1 MHAHKPVVACLLVW
15 LGSLTMDGVS
25 LPAIPSEQ
33 IRKRTMEKVRAAY
46 KLFVSDRGNDTMRKA
61 RLEVFTM
68 YDPNW

>member
-1 MHAHKPVVACLLVW
+1 
-15 LGSLTMDGVS
+15 MDRVS
-25 LPAIPSEQ
+25 LPASEQ

>member
-1 MHAHKPVVACLLVW
+1 MVACLLVW
-15 LGSLTMDGVS
+15 LVSLTMDRVS
-25 LPAIPSEQ
+25 LPASEQ